1 MPLGQDPTSCVAYGF
16 VLQLRRGET
25 ESAREVFMLK
35 PWVAHYE
42 PGVLP
47 ALDCLALPLHGLLEH
62 TAARYPDRVSTIF
75 FGAKLTYRALN
86 EAANRFAHALLNLGL
101 ERGDRVALMLPNC
114 PQFLIAFYGALKAG
128 AVVTAM
134 NPLYTP
140 RELTYQLNDADA
152 ATLVTLSKFYPT
164 VESVR
169 DKTTLQRVIV
179 TNLKEYFPMA
189 LRALFTLFKE
199 RKEGH
204 RVSLRRE
211 VPTFWFQD
219 VLATSPT
226 TGAPSVTVDPSD
238 TALLQYTGGT
248 TGTPKG
254 AMLRHSGLVANTLQ
268 IRAWLSDFREGAET
282 MLLVL
287 PLFHVFGLGACM
299 SVMVQGAGT
308 MILLPQFK
316 THDVLH
322 ALSKHRATLFP
333 GVPSMYVALNNSPE
347 LARVDLSSLR
357 HCFSGAAPLPQE
369 VQQRFEAHI
378 GGRLVEGYGLTEA
391 NACIITPLRGTRK
404 RGSIGIPIPEVEA
417 KVVDVET
424 GAQTL
429 APGEVGELVVRC
441 PQQMQGYWRKA
452 DETAEV
458 LRDGWLYT
466 GDIVHMDDEGF
477 FYLVDRKKEII
488 LSGGFN
494 VYPRDVEEVLYLH
507 PKVREAAVIGIADA
521 FLGEQVKAFVVLHEG
536 QAATADEIIAFC
548 REYLIVYKLPK
559 QIEFRDS
566 LPKTL
571 IGKVLR
577 RVLLEEERQRTVSL

>member
-1 MPLGQDPTSCVAYGF
+1 MDTSSLAQMPLGRYRTSCVAYRF
-16 VLQLRRGET
+16 MLQLRRCET
-25 ESAREVFMLK
+25 ESAIEVSMLK
-35 PWVAHYE
+35 PWLAHYE

-47 ALDCLALPLHGLLEH
+47 TLDCPALPLHGLLEQ
-62 TAARYPDRVSTIF
+62 TAARYPDRVATIF
-75 FGAKLTYRALN
+75 FGAKLTYRALD

-101 ERGDRVALMLPNC
+101 GRGDRVALMLPNC

-140 RELTYQLNDADA
+140 RELAYQLNDADA

-169 DKTTLQRVIV
+169 DKTTLRRVIV
-179 TNLKEYFPMA
+179 TNLKEYFPTV

-219 VLATSPT
+219 ILAASRTA
-226 TGAPSVTVDPSD
+226 GAPGVAVDPND

-248 TGTPKG
+248 TGSPKG

-299 SVMVQGAGT
+299 SVMVEGAGT

-322 ALSKHRATLFP
+322 AMSKHRATLLP
-333 GVPSMYVALNNSPE
+333 GVPSMYVALNNSAE
-347 LARVDLSSLR
+347 LPRVDLTSLR

-369 VQQRFEAHI
+369 VQERFEAH
-378 GGRLVEGYGLTEA
+378 
-391 NACIITPLRGTRK
+391 
-404 RGSIGIPIPEVEA
+404 
-417 KVVDVET
+417 
-424 GAQTL
+424 
-429 APGEVGELVVRC
+429 
-441 PQQMQGYWRKA
+441 
-452 DETAEV
+452 
-458 LRDGWLYT
+458 
-466 GDIVHMDDEGF
+466 
-477 FYLVDRKKEII
+477 
-488 LSGGFN
+488 
-494 VYPRDVEEVLYLH
+494 
-507 PKVREAAVIGIADA
+507 
-521 FLGEQVKAFVVLHEG
+521 
-536 QAATADEIIAFC
+536 
-548 REYLIVYKLPK
+548 
-559 QIEFRDS
+559 
-566 LPKTL
+566 
-571 IGKVLR
+571 
-577 RVLLEEERQRTVSL
+577 